1 MSTGILMPP
10 ERLIQASAAE
20 GLVPGVAELG
30 RRYLADYEWHTRAV
44 GPLLLLTLRR
54 DVVGVLMGAARG
66 KVVDEQL
73 RECGLVYP
81 ILPGLGGRPV
91 WVFIAKS
98 GPRDYR
104 LRTHFFAAIL
114 RNTRIPLPPS
124 EINGEP
130 LEWIVAPDACLRG
143 IPELGPLMRVIH
155 DRDDYPIR
163 TWRPKAWRP

>member
-1 MSTGILMPP
+1 MSCPPIPRRGRVSRAVGYLTIGPTPARLGLAGTASPWRVPRLSGAPWREPRLSGAPWREPRLSGTSPAAHVRRRSGRSPMSTGILMPP

-73 RECGLVYP
+73 
-81 ILPGLGGRPV
+81 
-91 WVFIAKS
+91 
-98 GPRDYR
+98 
-104 LRTHFFAAIL
+104 
-114 RNTRIPLPPS
+114 
-124 EINGEP
+124 
-130 LEWIVAPDACLRG
+130 
-143 IPELGPLMRVIH
+143 
-155 DRDDYPIR
+155 
-163 TWRPKAWRP
+163 